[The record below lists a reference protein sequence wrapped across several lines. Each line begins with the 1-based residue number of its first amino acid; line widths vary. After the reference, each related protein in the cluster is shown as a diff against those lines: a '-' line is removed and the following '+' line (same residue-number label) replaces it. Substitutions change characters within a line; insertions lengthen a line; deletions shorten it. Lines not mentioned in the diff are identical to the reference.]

1 MENADNNTV
10 RNDQPSVLS
19 CNRGEWKLRISFYF
33 QMEVNSTENYTVFKN
48 IYIKQCDYAKMTP
61 CVCVC
66 AGLLMNCQSAGEI
79 LPSVIVSPALRRGF
93 KPTHIKIG
101 LITLQNI
108 TNLNSMY
115 FFYLPLLLSHFLFGH
130 FVTFCSTVI
139 LLSSLYLCLSP
150 SHFPSLSSPGVCL
163 SFLGSFFFFLSPHI
177 LRKLSLFL
185 LSSVDSPLTVMKQ
198 HRGISEEEEG
208 LKTPLSSLCL
218 IYWGIKEKM
227 ESKGSLEMNTSRM
240 TACVACGKLTTA
252 DNTKAAKG

>member
-48 IYIKQCDYAKMTP
+48 IYIKQCDYAKITP
-61 CVCVC
+61 SVCVC

-79 LPSVIVSPALRRGF
+79 LPSVIVSQ
-93 KPTHIKIG
+93 THIKIG

-163 SFLGSFFFFLSPHI
+163 YFLGSFFFPLSPHI
-177 LRKLSLFL
+177 LRKSSLFL